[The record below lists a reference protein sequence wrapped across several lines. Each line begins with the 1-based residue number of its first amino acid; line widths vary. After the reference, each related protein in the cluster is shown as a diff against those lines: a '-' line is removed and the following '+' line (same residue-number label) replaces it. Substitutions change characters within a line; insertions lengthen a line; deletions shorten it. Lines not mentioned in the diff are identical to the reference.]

1 MEITT
6 DNEGNAIAT
15 QRNLGQRYRGLYKR
29 ENRCSDGFGDVGKYG
44 SDDGWG
50 TVLKTAVRAE
60 FVTNSAT
67 ATTPPQKQPENR
79 CFEDRRH
86 QRKIPLK
93 HSVIKGFL

>member
-1 MEITT
+1 MGINT

-50 TVLKTAVRAE
+50 TVETKETHLTLPIRI
-60 FVTNSAT
+60 S
-67 ATTPPQKQPENR
+67 
-79 CFEDRRH
+79 
-86 QRKIPLK
+86 RKPFPMMI
-93 HSVIKGFL
+93 V